1 MAIYVHDGQKFHD
14 VPILDRVD
22 TIVKTAGARFVD
34 GVAFHWYGANAEGV
48 HQANYQYLAALHAAY
63 PKLPLLATEA
73 TLKDPR
79 EQHVT
84 TTPWEQA
91 QLYAV
96 DIIGDLNAGTEGWIE
111 WNVLLDQTGGPT
123 CIGTTGGH
131 DCTPEV
137 GHCDALAT
145 RRSSPTSTSRS
156 SSTATRT
163 T

>member
-1 MAIYVHDGQKFHD
+1 M
-14 VPILDRVD
+14 
-22 TIVKTAGARFVD
+22 
-34 GVAFHWYGANAEGV
+34 
-48 HQANYQYLAALHAAY
+48 
-63 PKLPLLATEA
+63 
-73 TLKDPR
+73 
-79 EQHVT
+79 T

-96 DIIGDLNAGTEGWIE
+96 DIIGDLNAGAEGWIE